1 MHGKNIHCKKHTC
14 YNRLIPLFLWIQP
27 SLILS
32 PVLVPKK
39 QAIANLKTATLCI
52 KISGLSLVEQNKDGH
67 DAVCILP
74 RILESS
80 QLAGHI

>member
-1 MHGKNIHCKKHTC
+1 MHGKHIHGKKHTC
-14 YNRLIPLFLWIQP
+14 YNRLIPLFLWLQP

-32 PVLVPKK
+32 PVLVPKN

-67 DAVCILP
+67 DAVCMIL
-74 RILESS
+74 
-80 QLAGHI
+80 

>member
-1 MHGKNIHCKKHTC
+1 MVYAWQKHTWQKHTC

-27 SLILS
+27 IYTKSCVDS
-32 PVLVPKK
+32 QKK

-67 DAVCILP
+67 DAVCMIL
-74 RILESS
+74 
-80 QLAGHI
+80 